1 MKKLFFGVLVVS
13 MLAISLVGC
22 APTATAAPTTAP
34 VVATTAVPTAGG
46 TNPAPTAAATNP
58 ASTTAA
64 TVDLSKTEPI
74 KIGYIGD
81 LSGSTAVW
89 GQAGLNGALLTADE
103 INANGGI
110 LGRQVEIVS
119 ADGRGQAADSVNALN
134 KLIDEDQVIAVIG
147 TNFSSC
153 NIAMAPIADAKHIPL
168 LATAASNP
176 LVTVDK
182 NGNLL
187 PYSFRIG
194 FIDPFQGQVLANFAY
209 NQLKFTTAAIIT
221 NVADDYSVGL
231 SNYFEKQ
238 FVADGGKVLIKVEG
252 QSGDNDY
259 RAQLDKIAALNPQV
273 LMIPWTYKDVA
284 LIANQAREA
293 GITAVLIGGDGWDS
307 TDLLTMAGPALE
319 GGFYT
324 SQASYANDVTKPFAA
339 AYTARFNITP
349 ETEAL
354 FTHDGLYWIKDALTR
369 AGAVDSVKLRDALEN
384 TTTFTGL
391 MGTMSIDP
399 KTHDPSKPAVINTIK
414 GGKFVYYGSYK

>member
-1 MKKLFFGVLVVS
+1 MKKIAFVVLVIAMFTVG
-13 MLAISLVGC
+13 LVGC
-22 APTATAAPTTAP
+22 APAATPAPAATTAPVATSAPADAAAPAATSPTTAP
-34 VVATTAVPTAGG
+34 A
-46 TNPAPTAAATNP
+46 
-58 ASTTAA
+58 
-64 TVDLSKTEPI
+64 VDLSKTEPI

-110 LGRQVEIVS
+110 LGRQVVIVS
-119 ADGRGQAADSVNALN
+119 ADGRGQAADSVNAFN
-134 KLIDEDQVIAVIG
+134 KLIDQDKVLAVIG

-153 NIAMAPIADAKHIPL
+153 NAAMAPIADAKHVPL

-176 LVTVDK
+176 KVTVDPTT
-182 NGNLL
+182 GLL
-187 PYSFRIG
+187 HPYSFRIG

-209 NQLKFTTAAIIT
+209 NQLKFTKAAIIT

-231 SNYFEKQ
+231 SKYFEDQ
-238 FVADGGKVLIKVEG
+238 FVKDGGTIVAKAEA

-259 RAQLDKIAALNPQV
+259 RAQLDKIAAANPEV

-293 GITAVLIGGDGWDS
+293 GITATLIGGDGWDS

-319 GGFYT
+319 GGYYT
-324 SQASYANDVTKPFAA
+324 SQASFANAITKPFAD
-339 AYTARFNITP
+339 AYQAKFGITA

-354 FTHDGLYWIKDALTR
+354 FTHDGLYWIKQALET
-369 AGAVDSVKLRDALEN
+369 AGKVDSVSLRAALEN
-384 TTTFTGL
+384 TTSFTGL
-391 MGTMSIDP
+391 MGEMSIDP
-399 KTHDPSKPAVINTIK
+399 ATHNPTKPAVINTIK
-414 GGKFVYYGSYK
+414 DGKFVYYGSFK